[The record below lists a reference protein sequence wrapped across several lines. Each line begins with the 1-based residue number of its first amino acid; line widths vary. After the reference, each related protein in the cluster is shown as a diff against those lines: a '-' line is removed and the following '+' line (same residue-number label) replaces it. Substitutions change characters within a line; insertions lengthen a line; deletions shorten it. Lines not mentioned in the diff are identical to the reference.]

1 MRAVNGAF
9 AVANSGAA
17 MVPIHAMEQPRV
29 SGKQGGVA
37 AEALMKENGWHG
49 RITFGLLPPALTS
62 NQPQLNSSGYCFC
75 QWTKNK
81 CKNLLPRNALHAQI
95 STDA

>member
-1 MRAVNGAF
+1 M
-9 AVANSGAA
+9 
-17 MVPIHAMEQPRV
+17 
-29 SGKQGGVA
+29 GV
-37 AEALMKENGWHG
+37 
-49 RITFGLLPPALTS
+49 LLSDYCHLLLRPH
-62 NQPQLNSSGYCFC
+62 QPQLNSSGYCFC